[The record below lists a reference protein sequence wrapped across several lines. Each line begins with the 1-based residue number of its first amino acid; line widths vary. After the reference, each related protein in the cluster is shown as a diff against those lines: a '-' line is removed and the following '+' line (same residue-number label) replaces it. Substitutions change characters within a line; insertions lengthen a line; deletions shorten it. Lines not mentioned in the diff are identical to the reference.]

1 MIHRDLK
8 PANVIVGKY
17 GETLVID
24 WGLAKAV
31 GRVELGVDSGERTLA
46 PSSGSGFAET
56 QPGSAMGTPAYM
68 SPEQADGDLK
78 RLGARSDVY
87 SLGATLYYLLTGRAP
102 VSGELEEVLRAVRQ
116 GDFLPPRRRDPTIDP
131 PLEAVCLK
139 AMAHRPEDR
148 YDSPK
153 ALAEDL
159 ERWMADE
166 PVSAW
171 REPIARRA
179 RRWANRN
186 RTKVTAAAATI
197 VAGVIGLSAVLVVQ
211 TKAKADIIESLRR
224 ETEANAA
231 LAVANGEL
239 SRSRAAVQARYELAV
254 EAIGTL
260 HTGVS
265 EDFLLKQDQFKD
277 VRDRLLKAASDFYAR
292 LGRLLGQE
300 SDRAS
305 RRALWRANYE
315 VAGLTARVGKPE
327 DALVAHRQVLAAREA
342 LRAEDPADPDLTAD
356 LGRSLTAVAQLLETT
371 GQTQEAESTY
381 RKAETLLV
389 ATAPTSAGPPRCGP
403 SWPTA
408 VGVSVP
414 SSEPLAATTKLSRS
428 SARRERTRKR
438 WPTPPGRLP
447 SRAAIWRPRSWGSP
461 ACWRRQARRRRQRP
475 STERP

>member
-1 MIHRDLK
+1 MRFIQGDTLKEAADRFHADGSIGPTRPAVAGLRKLLRQFVNVCNTIDYAHSRGVIHRDLK
-8 PANVIVGKY
+8 PANVIIGKH

-24 WGLAKAV
+24 WGLAKSV

-56 QPGSAMGTPAYM
+56 QPGNAMGTPAYM

-78 RLGARSDVY
+78 RLGRVDVY

-102 VSGELEEVLRAVRQ
+102 VTGDLDDVLRAVRQ
-116 GDFLPPRRRDPTIDP
+116 GDFLPARRDPTIDP

-153 ALAEDL
+153 ALSEDL

-171 REPIARRA
+171 REPMRTGPTVGESEPDKGDRGGGDDRGRGDRIVGRPGRADESQGRHHRIASPGDRGQRGPGRRQRRA
-179 RRWANRN
+179 EPFQGGRAGAV
-186 RTKVTAAAATI
+186 RTGGGSDRHI
-197 VAGVIGLSAVLVVQ
+197 
-211 TKAKADIIESLRR
+211 D
-224 ETEANAA
+224 
-231 LAVANGEL
+231 
-239 SRSRAAVQARYELAV
+239 
-254 EAIGTL
+254 
-260 HTGVS
+260 TGVS

-305 RRALWRANYE
+305 RRGLWLANYE

-342 LRAEDPADPDLTAD
+342 LM
-356 LGRSLTAVAQLLETT
+356 
-371 GQTQEAESTY
+371 
-381 RKAETLLV
+381 AETRLTRTSPPTWV
-389 ATAPTSAGPPRCGP
+389 AA
-403 SWPTA
+403 
-408 VGVSVP
+408 
-414 SSEPLAATTKLSRS
+414 
-428 SARRERTRKR
+428 
-438 WPTPPGRLP
+438 
-447 SRAAIWRPRSWGSP
+447 
-461 ACWRRQARRRRQRP
+461 
-475 STERP
+475 